1 MKPHLLLNLLHA
13 VQERGLGLPRL
24 IILLDLAMADGY
36 RCRPT
41 DLAHTCCLTT
51 AAITG
56 HVEWLVQKGW
66 VVRVDSPSRNS
77 YFAQLTPAGAAQLL
91 LCGIT
96 TEQIET
102 ACAA

>member
-1 MKPHLLLNLLHA
+1 
-13 VQERGLGLPRL
+13 
-24 IILLDLAMADGY
+24 MADGY

-41 DLAHTCCLTT
+41 DLAHTVCLTT
-51 AAITG
+51 AAVTG
-56 HVEWLVQKGW
+56 HIEWLVQKGW